1 MTPRPLRRAGR
12 FLDALQQRISTGVG
26 RADAVH
32 EVAEYPREG
41 VLAID
46 LDRADFKKR
55 KHGPAQIFT
64 RQQWH
69 SPSVTSHNNHNET
82 ILIILS
88 FKLGIIIYMNKA
100 YF

>member
-1 MTPRPLRRAGR
+1 MRRVAGR
-12 FLDALQQRISTGVG
+12 FLEVLQQRISTGVG

-32 EVAEYPREG
+32 EVAEHPREG
-41 VLAID
+41 ILGRD
-46 LDRADFKKR
+46 LDRAIHWKKEVWTCTNLY
-55 KHGPAQIFT
+55 GAT
-64 RQQWH
+64 MD

-88 FKLGIIIYMNKA
+88 LKLGIIIYMNRA